1 MPDTQIWSCP
11 DWSDTYRELV
21 AALQRGEQPDA
32 PTEALVF
39 TPREHDDEASGA
51 A

>member
-1 MPDTQIWSCP
+1 MPDTQVWTCP

-21 AALQRGEQPDA
+21 AALQRGEEP
-32 PTEALVF
+32 PPPEEPLVF
-39 TPREHDDEASGA
+39 MPHELPDEAAGA